1 MFTIGFTSHLI
12 SVHTRTT
19 GWKVIPIMIGLMA
32 ILLILRGLNLGI
44 KYVSQSVTEEK
55 PASRVCKK

>member
-1 MFTIGFTSHLI
+1 VESDTHNDWLDGDFIDIKRFKPRH
-12 SVHTRTT
+12 
-19 GWKVIPIMIGLMA
+19 
-32 ILLILRGLNLGI
+32 